1 MLKTNNT
8 KQKYMNTFLFLI
20 TLASS
25 IVFIEPSPYD
35 LLIILLLLI
44 SLIFRTYRYYDSHF
58 LPIFLMVS
66 YIITN
71 LISLFFIKD
80 ISTAFLFFSI
90 TMYCIVMWLGY
101 VGILS
106 YLDIRSLLT
115 IFNAYT
121 LTAVVVSVIGIVAYF
136 SKIESLDFLLYGSA
150 RIKSFFKDPNVFGP
164 FLIPPAGY
172 VLWRSS
178 KKNITIFKTII
189 LILTYIILTTGVLLS
204 FSRAA
209 WGNYVIVMTF
219 FILFVNSKYINKLK
233 LIIILIAILVPFLN
247 YLINNTEAG
256 ELFNHRT
263 SLQTYDEDRFSEQQ
277 KAIDSLELY
286 PLGFGPGQSEEF
298 LKQST
303 HSLYIRVFTENGFIG
318 GLIIILFLITTLLR
332 SLVISRQAPEKY
344 REFYK
349 LVTIC
354 IIGIIFNSFFVDTLH
369 WRHLWFLLAIPWMN
383 IKNKG

>member
-1 MLKTNNT
+1 
-8 KQKYMNTFLFLI
+8 
-20 TLASS
+20 
-25 IVFIEPSPYD
+25 
-35 LLIILLLLI
+35 
-44 SLIFRTYRYYDSHF
+44 
-58 LPIFLMVS
+58 
-66 YIITN
+66 
-71 LISLFFIKD
+71 
-80 ISTAFLFFSI
+80 
-90 TMYCIVMWLGY
+90 
-101 VGILS
+101 
-106 YLDIRSLLT
+106 
-115 IFNAYT
+115 
-121 LTAVVVSVIGIVAYF
+121 
-136 SKIESLDFLLYGSA
+136 
-150 RIKSFFKDPNVFGP
+150 
-164 FLIPPAGY
+164 
-172 VLWRSS
+172 
-178 KKNITIFKTII
+178 
-189 LILTYIILTTGVLLS
+189 

-256 ELFNHRT
+256 ELFNRRT

-277 KAIDSLELY
+277 KAIDYLELY